1 MRVRSRVSI
10 HALLIG
16 GLVGSSFALVACGSG
31 VGTHAAAGSVPAS
44 SSAAPRAPEGAKAV
58 FQITIPAPSKVTDRS
73 GRRPA
78 YVSSATASFSF
89 ALTTASELP
98 SSQVSAWGTQ
108 TFTVTPGSST
118 CPGSGPWT
126 CTITTRFPPGT
137 DTIAVVAYDKSG
149 ATGNVLSRQ
158 VATITVTEGSAN
170 ALSLT
175 LDAQAGSAGCGSPAI
190 AITSLP
196 SGTSGGECS
205 GTAQGAIAL
214 SSASAVTFPVGIADA
229 DGASI
234 AAGGP
239 GAPVLS
245 AVQSGGVV
253 SVSVSQ
259 NPYQV
264 TLTPAAAGTGT
275 VTLTTSG
282 GSAGDGVTQQ
292 SITFSVENPPFW
304 STVATTLPT
313 AREFLGAGTI
323 GGIIYCVGGLITY
336 SANTNVNEAYNPST
350 NTWTTKAPMPTTRA
364 GLGVGVVSNILY
376 AIGGFTAGSAS
387 YLKTVEA
394 YNPSTNTWSTKASL
408 PTAAYGMGVGVV
420 NGILYTVGGG
430 NAGGALNKV
439 YAYNPSTNAWTAEA
453 ALPTALDEAAVAVVN
468 NTLYVIGGDNGNYL
482 TTVYAYN
489 PTTNSWTTEAS
500 MPGQGREAVAVGV
513 IGTTIYE
520 AGGDNYN
527 QGYLATAAAY
537 DTTTNTWTTIPSL
550 LEPQDTAASGVV
562 NNVFYVIGGDNG
574 PPINTVEEL
583 TP

>member
-1 MRVRSRVSI
+1 MRVRGGPSI
-10 HALLIG
+10 HALLTCG
-16 GLVGSSFALVACGSG
+16 FVVSSLVLEACSG
-31 VGTHAAAGSVPAS
+31 TAMRSVAGSVPAS
-44 SSAAPRAPEGAKAV
+44 SSTPPRVTGAGQAV
-58 FQITIPAPSKVTDRS
+58 FHITIPTPSKVTDRS
-73 GRRPA
+73 GRRAA

-89 ALTTASELP
+89 TLATASELTA
-98 SSQVSAWGTQ
+98 SQVSAWGTQ
-108 TFTVTPGSST
+108 TFAVTPGSGA

-126 CTITTRFPPGT
+126 CTITARFPPGT
-137 DTIAVVAYDKSG
+137 DTIGVAAYDQSG
-149 ATGNVLSRQ
+149 AQGNVLSRQ

-170 ALSLT
+170 TQSLA
-175 LDAQAGSAGCGSPAI
+175 LDAQTGSASCASPAI

-214 SSASAVTFPVGIADA
+214 SSAGAVTFPVGIADA

-234 AAGGP
+234 TAGSP

-245 AVQSGGVV
+245 AAQSGGVV
-253 SVSVSQ
+253 TVSVSQ

-282 GSAGDGVTQQ
+282 TSAGDGVTQQ

-304 STVATTLPT
+304 SNVATTLPT

-336 SANTNVNEAYNPST
+336 YANTNVNEAYNPST
-350 NTWTTKAPMPTTRA
+350 NTWTTEAPMPTTRA
-364 GLGVGVVSNILY
+364 GLGVGVVNNILY

-430 NAGGALNKV
+430 NSGGTLNKV
-439 YAYNPSTNAWTAEA
+439 YGYNPSTNAWTTEA
-453 ALPTALDEAAVAVVN
+453 ALPMALDEAAVAVVN
-468 NTLYVIGGDNGNYL
+468 NTLYVMGGDNGNYL

-489 PTTNSWTTEAS
+489 PTANTWTTEAS

-527 QGYLATAAAY
+527 QGYLTTAAAY
-537 DTTTNTWTTIPSL
+537 NATTNTWTTIPSL

-562 NNVFYVIGGDNG
+562 NGVMYVIGGDNG
-574 PPINTVEEL
+574 PPVNNVEEL